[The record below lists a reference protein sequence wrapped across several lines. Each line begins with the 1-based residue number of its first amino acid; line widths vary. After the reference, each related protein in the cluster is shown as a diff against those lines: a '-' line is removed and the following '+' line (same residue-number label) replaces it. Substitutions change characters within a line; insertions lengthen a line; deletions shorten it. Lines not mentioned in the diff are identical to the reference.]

1 MNVRA
6 KASLH
11 SADPSPEK
19 ITVLAVP
26 GAVTS
31 AHQLNAIVK
40 RVSITCSP
48 EQRQT
53 MISEAAYF
61 MAEHRGFESGHE
73 LQDWLFAENQIDAA
87 ISSGELPHVFKL

>member
-11 SADPSPEK
+11 SADPSPER
-19 ITVLAVP
+19 IAVLAVP
-26 GAVTS
+26 SAATP
-31 AHQLNAIVK
+31 AHQPNAIVK
-40 RVSITCSP
+40 GVSITWSP

-87 ISSGELPHVFKL
+87 IASGELPHVFKL

>member
-11 SADPSPEK
+11 SVDPSPEK
-19 ITVLAVP
+19 IAVFAVP
-26 GAVTS
+26 SAPTP
-31 AHQLNAIVK
+31 AHQPRTIVK

-53 MISEAAYF
+53 MISEAAYL

-73 LQDWLFAENQIDAA
+73 LQDWLFAESQIDAA
-87 ISSGELPHVFKL
+87 IASGELPHIFKL